1 MTNEYSDQP
10 KKQIEW
16 HAVKNQD
23 GSQVK
28 SKDGMGIVASEPLL
42 LTPKLQGEF
51 GGWILMDTASG
62 MDIEGGFWENP
73 RRPTKAPLEVDVP
86 VLITLS
92 LGGKKSTGKRYQNIN
107 EVEPAQANG
116 SPGSTQNLQNAV
128 NDLSGNAQNVREAV
142 NNLLP
147 PTAAVTPLSV
157 DRDTSIREQAFYN
170 HLNTDVLSQLPDEQQ
185 EALLVAYF
193 DTAMLM
199 LRPSVRS
206 RALGALEES
215 KSESQ
220 AAPEP
225 IPEPTTEINEDEEVT
240 ELPW

>member
-1 MTNEYSDQP
+1 MTNDYSDQP

-62 MDIEGGFWENP
+62 MDMEGGFWENP

-107 EVEPAQANG
+107 DVEPAPAGQ
-116 SPGSTQNLQNAV
+116 SPIVTQSVQ
-128 NDLSGNAQNVREAV
+128 EAV
-142 NNLLP
+142 GDLLP
-147 PTAAVTPLSV
+147 PSAPITPVGV

-170 HLNTDVLSQLPDEQQ
+170 HLNPELLRQLPAEQQ

-215 KSESQ
+215 NSEQQ

-225 IPEPTTEINEDEEVT
+225 IPEPTTEINKDEQVE